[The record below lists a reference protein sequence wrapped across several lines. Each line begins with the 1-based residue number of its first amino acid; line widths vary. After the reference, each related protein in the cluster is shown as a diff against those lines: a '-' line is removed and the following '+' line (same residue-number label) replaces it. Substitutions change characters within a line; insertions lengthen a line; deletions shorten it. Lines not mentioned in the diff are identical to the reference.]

1 MMATLARLVTVRSLL
16 VLVIF
21 AGILHAGLVY
31 SDNTYLY
38 ASVRYRWPGI
48 LDHEHFANREIAK
61 GEPRPWQR
69 HAAYGKRALDA
80 AQERFIRDEM
90 KTTAFLVIEN
100 DQLLF
105 EKYWEGFD
113 ARSRTDSFS
122 MAKSVVSILI
132 GVAIAE
138 GKIRDVQQTLGE
150 LLPMYRGTD
159 KAGIRLH
166 DLLTMSSGL
175 DYVESYGNPFADSAK
190 AYYTDDLAAQTRALR
205 RNSMPGKIFRY
216 QSANQVYL
224 AQVIAQV
231 SGMTLSQYASQK
243 LWQPLHAEDS
253 ALWSLDHEG
262 GLEKAYCCIAATAR
276 DFARIGSLYLHG
288 GRFAG
293 QQLVPEAYVK
303 ASLQPAKLVE
313 QSGKPCTRYGY
324 SWWLLEHR
332 GQRVFTA
339 RGILGQ
345 LITVL
350 PDRQLVIVR
359 LGHETYELEGPRGD
373 DDLHFYIDTALAL
386 AKQ

>member
-1 MMATLARLVTVRSLL
+1 MALLARIVTARRLVGL
-16 VLVIF
+16 VVV
-21 AGILHAGLVY
+21 AGLLHAGLVY

-38 ASVRYRWPGI
+38 ASVRYRWPDI
-48 LDHEHFANREIAK
+48 LDHEHFANREIAR
-61 GEPRPWQR
+61 GEPQPWPR
-69 HAAYGKRALDA
+69 HAAYGRRALT
-80 AQERFIRDEM
+80 AQQEGFIRGEM
-90 KTTAFLVIEN
+90 KTTAFLVIKN
-100 DQLLF
+100 DELLF

-132 GVAIAE
+132 GVAIGE
-138 GKIRDVQQTLGE
+138 GKITGVRQTLGE
-150 LLPMYRGTD
+150 LVPMYRGTD
-159 KAGIRLH
+159 KAGIRLY

-190 AYYTDDLAAQTRALR
+190 AYYTHDLAAQAYGLQ
-205 RNSMPGKIFRY
+205 RNSMPGKIFHY

-224 AQVIAQV
+224 AQVLAQV
-231 SGMTLSQYASQK
+231 TGMKLSDYASQK

-276 DFARIGSLYLHG
+276 DFARLGSLYLHG

-293 QQLVPEAYVK
+293 QQLVPEEYVN
-303 ASLQPAKLVE
+303 ASLQPAQLLE

-324 SWWLLEHR
+324 SWWLMEHR
-332 GQRVFTA
+332 GKRVFSA
-339 RGILGQ
+339 KGILGQ

-350 PDRQLVIVR
+350 PDEQLVLVR
-359 LGHETYELEGPRGD
+359 LGHEMYEPDGPQEN
-373 DDLHFYIDTALAL
+373 DDLRAYVDAALEL
-386 AKQ
+386 AK